1 MKWYN
6 LSLIFDR
13 ILVISS
19 CGNLESLPHL
29 SATLKALVISDCERL
44 DLMASPEGIR
54 GLRSFSISKISNL
67 EALPYWLQDSKTT
80 LQSICIKNCVHLK
93 ALPEWLQSLVMLKQL
108 VIESCPLLLA
118 FPEGMHQLV
127 ALKELKINDCS
138 NLSESC
144 RRKEGQDWSKIA
156 RVTKITIDGEI
167 IASNDD

>member
-1 MKWYN
+1 
-6 LSLIFDR
+6 
-13 ILVISS
+13 
-19 CGNLESLPHL
+19 
-29 SATLKALVISDCERL
+29 
-44 DLMASPEGIR
+44 
-54 GLRSFSISKISNL
+54 
-67 EALPYWLQDSKTT
+67 
-80 LQSICIKNCVHLK
+80 
-93 ALPEWLQSLVMLKQL
+93 MLKQL